1 LLALQGYRDREVEVG
16 EQADRDTDL
25 RVIEGYCLTGGR
37 PAAVREQGVT
47 LWDSDRY
54 VVDLLQQRA

>member
-1 LLALQGYRDREVEVG
+1 MSAHA
-16 EQADRDTDL
+16 ADRASLDRDADP